1 MPANRYRTSEEAKTT
16 QGVAMEQIQIKKL
29 TGSQYHVNLD
39 SLTCSA
45 LFACQQIYRSHGE
58 NFSNSVIVRRAL
70 RAFLEKLE
78 ATPSRNM
85 EQEIVQT
92 MRAAKGVL

>member
-1 MPANRYRTSEEAKTT
+1 MTH
-16 QGVAMEQIQIKKL
+16 QQVKKHS
-29 TGSQYHVNLD
+29 GSQYHLNLD
-39 SLTCSA
+39 TLTYSA
-45 LFACQQIYRSHGE
+45 LCACQQVYRSHGE

-78 ATPSRNM
+78 ATPTRNM
-85 EQEIVQT
+85 EQEIIQT